1 MRNFKKIMGAFLLA
15 LCISIVAPA
24 TVPLTAN
31 ITTVE
36 AAKVKLSKSKA
47 TLIKGQT
54 LKLEVKNTS
63 KKVKWSTSNKKIAT
77 VNSSGKITAK
87 KAGTVTI
94 TATISN
100 KKYTCK
106 VTVEQPKISQTKL
119 TLEKGKSQTLSL
131 EGTKQKI
138 KWSTSNKSVATVT
151 SKGKVTGKKIGTA
164 KITATVGN
172 KKYTCTVT
180 VKKVSATTPVD
191 DKGTQS
197 NPLSAYNSNKFD
209 LYNYSQKQG
218 QIQLQLKQCLTGAQA
233 ESLLSNYSKNYTS
246 VPAGHQWV
254 YMSFN
259 VKYLSGNDE
268 LTTSD
273 ILWYSYF
280 YNTACNK
287 QISNYQFGFVED
299 SSAINIIDVS
309 LYPSGNTDFYIMFTA
324 PKIDFPLTYRI
335 NTGYDSK
342 NFRPTY
348 TWFTTKQ

>member
-1 MRNFKKIMGAFLLA
+1 MRNSKKIMGAFLLA
-15 LCISIVAPA
+15 LCMSIVAPA
-24 TVPLTAN
+24 TVPLTTN

-209 LYNYSQKQG
+209 LYNYSQKYG
-218 QIQLQLKQCLTGAQA
+218 QVQLQVKQCLTGAAA
-233 ESLLSNYSKNYTS
+233 EALLTDYNKEYTT
-246 VPAGHQWV
+246 VPDGHQWV
-254 YMSFN
+254 YLLFDTT
-259 VKYLSGNDE
+259 YLSGTEEIDA
-268 LTTSD
+268 SD
-273 ILWYSYF
+273 ILWHNNF
-280 YNTACNK
+280 YNSASNK
-287 QISNYQFGFVED
+287 QITNYKTGRIKD
-299 SSAINIIDVS
+299 SSIPNLFEVS
-309 LYPSGNTDFYIMFTA
+309 LYPSGRSEFYMMFTA
-324 PKIDFPLTYRI
+324 PVNDFPLTFRV